1 MDYFEI
7 RKIMEEYI
15 KEKGVRVGLQDILD
29 ILYGIVGEKEYV
41 KKLNKKGEKKNGD

>member
-29 ILYGIVGEKEYV
+29 ILYGIVRG
-41 KKLNKKGEKKNGD
+41 KKLNKKGEMRDGD

>member
-7 RKIMEEYI
+7 RKVIEEYI

-29 ILYGIVGEKEYV
+29 ILYGIVGGEE
-41 KKLNKKGEKKNGD
+41 LNKKGEKKNGN